1 MENHPEPRRE
11 RVTDPRS
18 GGAHERMGVDDV
30 VAHDGTSWLPPR
42 WLTLT
47 LLVALVVGGAVG
59 YADHRARTREAAA
72 VAACERSLRVASA
85 QSEGRMGLLV
95 NYVQPARRTAE
106 GVQQLHLADLMA
118 ERAGRVLPAVQHA
131 DRVCRAVAVR
141 PWHFSLV
148 ARRDAARAYSGALVT
163 LLQTVAAQGR
173 RPFHD
178 DATLLRLRV
187 GAGVG

>member
-1 MENHPEPRRE
+1 MENYPDPRRQRVPGARSGRQPEPAGR
-11 RVTDPRS
+11 
-18 GGAHERMGVDDV
+18 DDV
-30 VAHDGTSWLPPR
+30 VAQDGTSWRPPR
-42 WLTLT
+42 WLSLT
-47 LLVALVVGGAVG
+47 LLTALVVGSVVG
-59 YADHRARTREAAA
+59 YADHRARTRETAA
-72 VAACERSLRVASA
+72 VAACEHSLRVAS
-85 QSEGRMGLLV
+85 QLSEGRMGLLV
-95 NYVQPARRTAE
+95 NYVQPARRTTD

-131 DRVCRAVAVR
+131 DRVCRAVAIR
-141 PWHFSLV
+141 PWHFALV

-187 GAGVG
+187 GAGAG